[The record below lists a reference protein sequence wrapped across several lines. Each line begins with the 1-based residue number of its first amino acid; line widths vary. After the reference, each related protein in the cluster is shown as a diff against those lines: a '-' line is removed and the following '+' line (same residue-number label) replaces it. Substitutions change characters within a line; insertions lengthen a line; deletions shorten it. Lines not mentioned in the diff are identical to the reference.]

1 MVKPVIAERGG
12 AAAGDDARNG
22 ERAASVR
29 WALAGLSLCV
39 LLPSLGISV
48 ANVALPTLADAFGAP
63 FQDVQWIVLSYLL
76 AITSLIVGAGR
87 LGDLAGRRRLLLG
100 GIALFTLAS
109 ALCGAAPTLWLLVA
123 ARAAQGVGAAV
134 MMALAM
140 ALVAGTVPA
149 SRVGGAMGLLGTMS
163 AVGTALGPSLGG
175 GLIAGFGW
183 RAIFLAGLP
192 LGLLAFALAR
202 RHLPA
207 DRRED
212 RDGTT
217 GGTADGTARGRAGF
231 DGLGTLLLA
240 LTLAAY
246 ALAMTMGRGAF
257 GPLTLALLLAAACG
271 AGLFLRVEANAA
283 SPLIRPA
290 MLRDPALGRGLAA
303 NALVSTVMMA
313 TLVVGPFHLSHALG
327 LDTGPAGL
335 ALSAGPLAA
344 ALAGVPAGRLTDRFG
359 ARRMTV
365 AGLAGMAAGT
375 VLLSGLPAALGAALG
390 VAGYLAPL
398 VVVTIG
404 YALFQTAN
412 NTAVMTGV
420 RPDQRGLTSGLL
432 NLARNL
438 GLVTGASAMGAVFAA
453 AAGDVATAGAEAV
466 ASGTRAT
473 FAVAAGLIA
482 AALAVTVAG
491 RRARPGQTADGA

>member
-1 MVKPVIAERGG
+1 MKPVIAERDG
-12 AAAGDDARNG
+12 AAAGDDAG
-22 ERAASVR
+22 DDERAASVR
-29 WALAGLSLCV
+29 WALAGLSLSV

-63 FQDVQWIVLSYLL
+63 FHDVQWIVLSYLL

-212 RDGTT
+212 RDGTA
-217 GGTADGTARGRAGF
+217 GGTAGGRAGF

-271 AGLFLRVEANAA
+271 AGLFLRVETNAA

-365 AGLAGMAAGT
+365 AGLAGMATGT
-375 VLLSGLPAALGAALG
+375 VLLSGLPAALG
-390 VAGYLAPL
+390 VTGYLAPL
-398 VVVTIG
+398 VVVTVG

-466 ASGTRAT
+466 AGGTRAT